1 MNTRIV
7 ALVLSVMVVLG
18 ISGCETYSKLPEE
31 AHKTAVYRLK
41 PMDPITIT
49 MSGIPEQQKMIEEVV
64 DEKGCINLTHI
75 GTIEVVGCTASELED
90 KIERAYI
97 EGDIYRNVNINVM
110 MHSQSFYVRGEVKM
124 PGRYPLTT
132 GTTLLQAISS
142 AKGYTEYA
150 NQKKIILIR
159 NGKKY
164 RYDGEDLES
173 NPQDDIKIEPGDLI
187 RVERSII

>member
-7 ALVLSVMVVLG
+7 ALVLSVMVVVGL
-18 ISGCETYSKLPEE
+18 SGCETYNKLPEE